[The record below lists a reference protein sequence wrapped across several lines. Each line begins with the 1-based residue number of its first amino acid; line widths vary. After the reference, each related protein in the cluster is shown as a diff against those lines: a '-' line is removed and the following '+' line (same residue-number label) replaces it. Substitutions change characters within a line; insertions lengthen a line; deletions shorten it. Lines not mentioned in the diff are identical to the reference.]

1 MKKTIYGCTLIIIG
15 TMLLLGNISLY
26 LPVYMIGILF
36 LIFGAM
42 SQNNKEIK
50 RDAEYNDETSLV
62 HLRDIGVFSN
72 EELEEAIK
80 LFNAQPLKNREYKK
94 YLKYLKVLNELKERG
109 SFADHIFKE
118 KVIRLKDYY
127 NID

>member
-1 MKKTIYGCTLIIIG
+1 MKKTIYGCTLLTIG
-15 TMLLLGNISLY
+15 TMFLLGNVNLY
-26 LPVYMIGILF
+26 LPAYIIGIIF

-42 SQNNKEIK
+42 PENKKEIK
-50 RDAEYNDETSLV
+50 RIVECNDETSLV

-80 LFNAQPLKNREYKK
+80 LFNAQPLKNKDYKK

-109 SFADHIFKE
+109 SFTDNIFKE
-118 KVIRLKDYY
+118 KIIKLKSYY